1 MKNFEQ
7 SRTMRIYTALGVT
20 MFKGIVSEKIQIDV
34 SQWPK
39 GLYPVVLDENNRNQP
54 AQFVKQ

>member
-39 GLYPVVLDENNRNQP
+39 GLYLVVLDENNRNQP